1 MNKLDTRQ
9 ITMTAVLAAL
19 AFAMVALIRIP
30 IVLFLSYEPKDVIIT
45 IGGFLFGPLTS
56 AVISILVSF
65 IEMLTISQT
74 GWIGLIMNILSSCS
88 FSCLAAFI
96 YKKKKSISGAVLGL
110 GAGCVLM
117 TAVMLLWNY
126 LITPIY
132 MGYPRE
138 AVAELLLP
146 AFLPFNLLK
155 GGINSALIFL
165 IYKPLV
171 TAMRKAKL
179 LAASTNSGKTSMN
192 WGAFLIALVLL
203 ATLILGALVLAGII

>member
-1 MNKLDTRQ
+1 MKKLSIRQ
-9 ITMTAVLAAL
+9 ITMTAALAAL

-65 IEMLTISQT
+65 TEMITISQT
-74 GWIGLIMNILSSCS
+74 GWIGFVMNILSTCS
-88 FSCLAAFI
+88 FACPAAFI

-110 GAGCVLM
+110 GVGCALM

-155 GGINSALIFL
+155 GGINSVLIFL

-171 TAMRKAKL
+171 TALRKAKL
-179 LAASTNSGKTSMN
+179 LDASTSTGKAVIN
-192 WGAFLIALVLL
+192 WGVFLVALALL
-203 ATLILGALVLAGII
+203 ATLILGALVLAKVI